1 MDDGKMFA
9 GEFRAGFCVLKEWMM
24 KKSIFY
30 LFVAIFLCLN
40 GCATTHETQDMLNS
54 RMNEMSYEEAL
65 QRFGPPSQC
74 AEAGKTRVCT
84 WIYGEGGTVIMPVGN
99 VAMTL
104 PVQRP
109 SARLT
114 FTNDVLT
121 WWQLSGNWK

>member
-1 MDDGKMFA
+1 MINK
-9 GEFRAGFCVLKEWMM
+9 L
-24 KKSIFY
+24 ILY
-30 LFVAIFLCLN
+30 LLVAIVLCLS
-40 GCATTHETQDMLNS
+40 GCATTHKTQEHKTQDMLNS
-54 RMNEMSYEEAL
+54 RMNKMSYEEAL

-74 AEAGKTRVCT
+74 AESGSTRVCV

-99 VAMTL
+99 MAVAV

-121 WWQLSGNWK
+121 YWQLSGNWE